1 MKRYTK
7 PIHLPKP
14 LAHRPADSSLALI
27 NVVFL
32 LLLFLLIA
40 GTLRPP
46 LPEDFEWAET
56 NAEDGRGD
64 IQGSLVL
71 TRSGEIWFD
80 GTRLDEEATNDL
92 LQGLGEETDRMSIQ
106 VDKRSKIEKIAK
118 LADKLRLHG
127 FRHLTLVTIE
137 AEQP

>member
-32 LLLFLLIA
+32 LLLFLLVA

-56 NAEDGRGD
+56 TVEEGSGD
-64 IQGSLVL
+64 IQRTLVL
-71 TRSGEIWFD
+71 TRTGELWFD
-80 GTRLDEEATNDL
+80 GVPLDR
-92 LQGLGEETDRMSIQ
+92 QGVADFLESLGSEVGHLSIQ
-106 VDKRSKIEKIAK
+106 VDKRAKMAEIAS
-118 LADKLRLHG
+118 LADLLQTHG
-127 FRHLTLVTIE
+127 VRRMTLVTVE
-137 AEQP
+137 KEQP